1 MTIRVNDQSRS
12 VADGATLQD
21 LLVSL
26 ALAERRGLAVAVN
39 DEVVPR
45 GAWPKRALAE
55 AEPITPEVFER
66 IQHLRHQVYSSADY
80 SEGIRAF
87 YEKRKPAFAG
97 K

>member
-1 MTIRVNDQSRS
+1 MLFRS
-12 VADGATLQD
+12 D

-55 AEPITPEVFER
+55 ADHVLV
-66 IQHLRHQVYSSADY
+66 IQATQ
-80 SEGIRAF
+80 G
-87 YEKRKPAFAG
+87 G
-97 K
+97 